1 MAKDK
6 EVTEEY
12 VEVPVGKIHADN
24 SWNARSTW
32 EAADSEYEQSNSL
45 QDLTADIKANG
56 QNTPGVLV
64 PHPTKK
70 GDYFLV
76 AGFRR
81 YSAVVALG
89 IPTYKAFIRNL
100 SPAKARRENLV
111 ENTQRADLRA
121 ADTNFAIQ
129 QYLKEAGLTIGSPN
143 MPSQEVMAADF
154 GLSQSYLSKHLKCL
168 ETVKPEVLNAW
179 REGLPVG
186 RTEGVRQEI
195 GLKKFMAVTQADKER
210 QAEQWHLLLGINAE
224 GEKVTKEKDPVEKAK
239 SEAKRVGALLGRLVR
254 DEVITIDGDF
264 KSDLAAFVESAGEL
278 KKPSEKESVAGV
290 LALSFASAKTG
301 EDPKEDKKEDKQ
313 PSAN

>member
-1 MAKDK
+1 MAKETVK
-6 EVTEEY
+6 EEY
-12 VEVPVGKIHADN
+12 VEVPVSKIHADPA
-24 SWNARSTW
+24 WNARSTW
-32 EAADSEYEQSNSL
+32 EAADGEYEQSNSL

-64 PHPTKK
+64 PHSTKK

-81 YSAVVALG
+81 FSAVVALG

-121 ADTNFAIQ
+121 ADTNFAIM
-129 QYLKEAGLTIGSPN
+129 QYLREAGITSAN
-143 MPSQEVMAADF
+143 MPSQEAMAQDF

-168 ETVKPEVLNAW
+168 ESVKPEILAAW
-179 REGLPVG
+179 REGLPLG
-186 RTEGVRQEI
+186 RTEGVRQEV
-195 GLKKFMAVTQADKER
+195 GLKKFMAVAQVDKDR
-210 QAEQWHLLLGINAE
+210 QAEQWHLLLGINSQ
-224 GEKVTKEKDPVEKAK
+224 GEVVKATKDPVEKAK
-239 SEAKRVGALLGRLVR
+239 GEAKRVGALLGRLVR

-264 KSDLAAFVESAGEL
+264 KGDLSAFVESAADL
-278 KKPSEKESVAGV
+278 KKPSEKEAVAGV

-301 EDPKEDKKEDKQ
+301 EEEKKEKSSEQ
-313 PSAN
+313 PPASN